1 MLYPFGHAI
10 TYLRL
15 SVTDRFDLRCQY
27 CMPER
32 MTFLPRAELLTLAE
46 LERLALA
53 FVARGVAR
61 IRITGGEPLV
71 RKNVLGLFEKLG
83 ARIGGTLK
91 KVSLT
96 TNGSRLAEH
105 AQGLFAAGVRRV
117 NVSLDTLD
125 ADRFN
130 RITRGGVL
138 ARALDGIVAAAAAG
152 LQLKINTV
160 ALRGVNDDEFG
171 ALLRYAH
178 GRGFDFTLI
187 ETKPLGETGPSRA
200 EQHLPLTAVRAALA
214 EEFEMLPSTHRTGGP
229 ARYYDLPATSG
240 RIGFITPLSHNFCES
255 CNRVRVTCTGQLH
268 LCLGQEDGADLRG
281 VLRASADDAPL
292 LAAIDAAITRKPR
305 GHDFDIHRTAWPR
318 AMSVTGG

>member
-1 MLYPFGHAI
+1 MLDPFGRAVS
-10 TYLRL
+10 YLRL
-15 SVTDRFDLRCQY
+15 SVTDRCDLRCQY
-27 CMPER
+27 CMPEQ

-91 KVSLT
+91 EVSLT

-105 AQGLFAAGVRRV
+105 ARGLFAAGVRRV

-138 ARALDGIVAAAAAG
+138 ARTLDGIEAAAAAG

-187 ETKPLGETGPSRA
+187 ETMPLGETGPSRA

-229 ARYYDLPATSG
+229 ARYYDLPATGG

-305 GHDFDIHRTAWPR
+305 GHDFDIHRTASPR